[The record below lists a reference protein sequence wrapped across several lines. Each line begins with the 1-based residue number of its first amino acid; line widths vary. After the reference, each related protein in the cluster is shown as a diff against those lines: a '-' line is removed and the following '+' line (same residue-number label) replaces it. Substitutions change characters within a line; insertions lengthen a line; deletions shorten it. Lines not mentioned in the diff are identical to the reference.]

1 MSKTNNKK
9 QTTEGVEIFQSLKR
23 QQTNGQCRVDVF
35 FVGFQNDLL
44 SKLIAFFHSKSIDWF
59 LCEGNNGT

>member
-23 QQTNGQCRVDVF
+23 DRKQIVNVVLMSF
-35 FVGFQNDLL
+35 LF
-44 SKLIAFFHSKSIDWF
+44 AFKTI
-59 LCEGNNGT
+59 C